1 MTVGEL
7 FLTPEEFSSSFVIF
21 FGDKESISS
30 YALTS
35 DVVIA
40 SAGHATIPCLND
52 VRSSGTTKFKEA
64 LIGKE
69 DLWVTPIWG
78 LQVKRQFPKAP
89 YYQISPFAHCPHDKV
104 PERKGRIQN
113 CVSPALL

>member
-1 MTVGEL
+1 LYFTQIDYWPKDCSYEIMIQNDCRGA
-7 FLTPEEFSSSFVIF
+7 FSTPEEFSSSFVMF

-40 SAGHATIPCLND
+40 SAGRATIPCLND

-64 LIGKE
+64 LIG
-69 DLWVTPIWG
+69 
-78 LQVKRQFPKAP
+78 
-89 YYQISPFAHCPHDKV
+89 
-104 PERKGRIQN
+104 
-113 CVSPALL
+113 